1 MRTLDQAGDI
11 RGKTVFVRADFDVPL
26 LRQGFGGQ
34 AGAIAETF
42 RIERQKPTLEYLLS
56 RGARVV
62 LAAHISAVPSFEPL
76 KPQLQQLLGVTF
88 GTDVVLLENTRQN
101 PGEEANDESFAR
113 ELIAGCDIYVN
124 NAFAVCH
131 RAHASVVAAARL
143 LPAYAGLLV
152 QEETQRLAKFIDA
165 PAQGKVVYIGGAKA
179 STKIP
184 VIEHLIERA
193 EHMVVGGIAANEILD
208 GKTDV
213 DTHNPKLH
221 LPTDFVM
228 DDGVA
233 RDIGPETARVFSALA
248 MGASLI
254 VWNGPM
260 GRFEDARFMAGTEAI
275 ARAIAASGALS
286 IVGGGDTISAVDVL
300 GLLEKFT
307 FVSTGGGA
315 MLVFLAGT
323 QLPGLKVLGYY
334 DEA

>member
-1 MRTLDQAGDI
+1 MMRTLDQAGDI

-62 LAAHISAVPSFEPL
+62 LAAHISAVPSFELL
-76 KPQLQQLLGVTF
+76 KPQLQQLLMLHSGQCCAV
-88 GTDVVLLENTRQN
+88 GNTRQN
-101 PGEEANDESFAR
+101 PGEQTTNHCAR
-113 ELIAGCDIYVN
+113 ADRRMRHLCEQCIRS
-124 NAFAVCH
+124 CH